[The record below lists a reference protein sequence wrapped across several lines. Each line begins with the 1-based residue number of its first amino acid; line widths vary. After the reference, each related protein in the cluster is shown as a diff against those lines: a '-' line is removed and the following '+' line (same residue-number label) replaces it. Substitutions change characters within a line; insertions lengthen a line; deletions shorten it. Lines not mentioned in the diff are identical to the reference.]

1 MTKRPRKDEMKDIL
15 SIQDKLFRNT
25 LRQSKETKSPE
36 FDLGEFEKVLKNL
49 KGCKSK
55 DPDGYICE
63 LFKSDIIGSDLK
75 TSLLMMFNCM
85 KS

>member
-36 FDLGEFEKVLKNL
+36 FDLGELENV
-49 KGCKSK
+49 
-55 DPDGYICE
+55 
-63 LFKSDIIGSDLK
+63 
-75 TSLLMMFNCM
+75 
-85 KS
+85 